1 LLSDRINW
9 LEYQNN
15 IITFYNHLQQLEQM
29 TTTAENW
36 LKTQPTTTSEPT
48 AIKSQL
54 KFCKVKILLPSIWEH
69 DQYSFL
75 GNLQEGQTI

>member
-1 LLSDRINW
+1 
-9 LEYQNN
+9 
-15 IITFYNHLQQLEQM
+15 M

-54 KFCKVKILLPSIWEH
+54 KICKVRFFPPIWIMINRNFLAVSRRRVNYLVKNLPI
-69 DQYSFL
+69 
-75 GNLQEGQTI
+75 EGFKHNKDKNISEENEFK